1 MTGTSSGDRANGG
14 STGPRGPVAAA
25 FKPGDIE
32 VRQILISGQSLQVA
46 IRHGSGDQPPLL
58 LFNGIGANWE
68 LAKPFLEALTHT
80 TAIIFD
86 VPGVGG
92 SPVPSLPYRP
102 STLARLAAG
111 LVAELG
117 YSEIDVAGVSWGGGV
132 AQQFAHQYPK
142 LCRRLV
148 LAATSPG
155 AIMVPAGPSVLWK
168 MATPRRYTDKD
179 YMSKVAPEIYGGD
192 FRKDPSLIDAHASA
206 MRGARNRGYLYQL
219 LAMTGWTSL
228 PWLWSLPQPTLIL
241 MGSDDPLVPPINGR
255 ILARLIPNA
264 QLRMIDDGHLFMV
277 TRPAETARFIEEF
290 LADGEKRTCAEIQS
304 LAGGRLEQA
313 FSFAVRRPTSM
324 SRGGNATPGP
334 KKRRSKARVKKGRNR
349 WQARKQRWPSS
360 RLTRRRQSMV
370 ISTGSPM
377 FLMRG
382 NGR

>member
-1 MTGTSSGDRANGG
+1 
-14 STGPRGPVAAA
+14 V
-25 FKPGDIE
+25 KPGDIE
-32 VRQILISGQSLQVA
+32 VRQVSIGGQSLQVA
-46 IRHGSGDQPPLL
+46 IRHGSGKRPPLL

-68 LAKPFLEALTHT
+68 LAKPFLEALTDT
-80 TAIIFD
+80 TAIVFD

-117 YSEIDVAGVSWGGGV
+117 HSKIDVAGVSWGGGI

-168 MATPRRYTDKD
+168 MVTPRRYTDKD
-179 YMSKVAPEIYGGD
+179 YMKKVAPDIYGGN
-192 FRKDPSLIDAHASA
+192 FRKDPSLIGAHAGA
-206 MRGARNRGYLYQL
+206 MRGVRNLGYIYQL

-255 ILARLIPNA
+255 ILVRIIPNA

-277 TRPAETARFIEEF
+277 TRPAETAGFIEEF
-290 LADGEKRTCAEIQS
+290 LANEEH
-304 LAGGRLEQA
+304 
-313 FSFAVRRPTSM
+313 
-324 SRGGNATPGP
+324 
-334 KKRRSKARVKKGRNR
+334 
-349 WQARKQRWPSS
+349 
-360 RLTRRRQSMV
+360 
-370 ISTGSPM
+370 
-377 FLMRG
+377 
-382 NGR
+382 